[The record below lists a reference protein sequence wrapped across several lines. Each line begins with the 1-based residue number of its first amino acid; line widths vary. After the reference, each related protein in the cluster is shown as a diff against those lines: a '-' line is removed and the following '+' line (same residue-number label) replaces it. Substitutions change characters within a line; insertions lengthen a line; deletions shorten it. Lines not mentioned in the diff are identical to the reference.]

1 VEARSY
7 AVKEDA
13 SSPSEVD
20 RSLLGAATPPFICEI
35 EKGAIRRFAEA
46 IGDLNPLYCDE
57 AYAFSRGYRSVVAPP
72 TFPVALRPPEDPPWI
87 SQVDRTRILAG
98 EQTFIYTRP
107 IVAGDILSC
116 QLHFVAVED
125 KQGSLGHMQVLTQEL
140 RGTDLQGQTVFTH
153 RRLSI
158 VREKSSVLRT

>member
-1 VEARSY
+1 MEAKPY

-13 SSPSEVD
+13 QSSGEVN
-20 RSLLGAATPPFICEI
+20 RSLLGAATPPFVCEI

-46 IGDLNPLYCDE
+46 IGDLNPLYVDE
-57 AYAFSRGYRSVVAPP
+57 AHARSHGYRAVIAPP
-72 TFPVALRPPEDPPWI
+72 TFPVSLRPPEDPPWV
-87 SQVDRTRILAG
+87 SGLDRTRILAG

-125 KQGSLGHMQVLTQEL
+125 KRGSLGNMEVLTQEL
-140 RGTDLQGQTVFTH
+140 RGTDVQGKVVFTH

-158 VREKSSVLRT
+158 VRERSSVLRD